1 MSILNF
7 GMFLNGASL
16 WEQNSSKRGSR
27 FGDLGNT
34 SYIMYLLKICQNA
47 VGPLLNLKYPVL
59 STHEHQWVQLI
70 SMFPVK
76 QRQPTADI
84 DAHNEQE
91 SADLSTDSIP
101 TCRRIRNYTGDILVL
116 FVSMWKKLTW
126 NSKPTF
132 PNTTSLVL
140 RSFVINRKVQIR
152 SFCCK
157 GIVGCS
163 TPGPATRRDP

>member
-1 MSILNF
+1 M
-7 GMFLNGASL
+7 GHHY
-16 WEQNSSKRGSR
+16 ESK
-27 FGDLGNT
+27 
-34 SYIMYLLKICQNA
+34 ILLKGGQDLETWATPRTLCTYSKSAKMQW
-47 VGPLLNLKYPVL
+47 GLYKLKIPCVKHTWASVSPTNFYL
-59 STHEHQWVQLI
+59 
-70 SMFPVK
+70 FPVK

-91 SADLSTDSIP
+91 SADLLTDSIP
-101 TCRRIRNYTGDILVL
+101 TCRRIRNYTGDIPVL